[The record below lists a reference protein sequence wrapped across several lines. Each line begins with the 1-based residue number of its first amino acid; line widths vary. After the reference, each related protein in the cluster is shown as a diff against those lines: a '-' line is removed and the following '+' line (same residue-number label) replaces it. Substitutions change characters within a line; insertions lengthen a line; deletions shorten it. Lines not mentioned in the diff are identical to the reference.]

1 MQGESYARQLEK
13 LKEQVSA
20 MLQQDN
26 KVVDLDTLHQLE
38 LIDNLHRLGVSYH
51 FEDEIKRT
59 LDRIHNKNTN
69 KSLYATALKF
79 RILRQYGY
87 NTPVKGTH
95 SHNFV
100 Q

>member
-1 MQGESYARQLEK
+1 
-13 LKEQVSA
+13 
-20 MLQQDN
+20 MLQRDD
-26 KVVDLDTLHQLE
+26 KVVDLDPLHQLE

-95 SHNFV
+95 SRNFV

>member
-1 MQGESYARQLEK
+1 
-13 LKEQVSA
+13 
-20 MLQQDN
+20 MLQRDD
-26 KVVDLDTLHQLE
+26 KVVDLDPLHQLE

-87 NTPVKGTH
+87 NTPIKGTH
-95 SHNFV
+95 SRNLV